1 MAINKVIIVYGGE
14 LANDVAKQVEARS
27 EGLSNVQI
35 VLRNASEKPKELLE
49 HSRDTA
55 VCFIIQTI
63 ENASP
68 TEDVSFIF
76 CYQYLISLFL
86 AKFINSRLYIYIY
99 I

>member
-68 TEDVSFIF
+68 TEDVSFYFLLSISYFFIF
-76 CYQYLISLFL
+76 S
-86 AKFINSRLYIYIY
+86 
-99 I
+99 